1 MSSFDKLFS
10 KYKTYD
16 DSNGR
21 GSIEEWGRLFNE
33 KMNSSDAIKIMKRD
47 NPLEIL
53 GLTKMPNIDELKNV
67 YRKLVMQHHPD
78 KGGDPIF
85 CKKIIAAYTILEMQL
100 Q

>member
-33 KMNSSDAIKIMKRD
+33 KMNSSDAMKIMKRD

-53 GLTKMPNIDELKNV
+53 GLTKMPDIDELKSV

-78 KGGDPIF
+78 KGGDPIL

>member
-33 KMNSSDAIKIMKRD
+33 KMNSSDAKKIVKRE

-53 GLTKMPNIDELKNV
+53 GFASMPTIAQLKDT
-67 YRKLVMQHHPD
+67 YRKLVMKHHPD
-78 KGGDPIF
+78 KGGDPLF
-85 CKKIIAAYTILEMQL
+85 CKKIIAAYTILETQL

>member
-1 MSSFDKLFS
+1 MSNFAKLFS

-16 DSNGR
+16 DSEGR
-21 GSIEEWGRLFNE
+21 GNIQEWNRLFVE
-33 KMNSSDAIKIMKRD
+33 KMSSSDAKKIVKRE

-53 GLTKMPNIDELKNV
+53 GFVSMPTMEQLKDA
-67 YRKLVMQHHPD
+67 YRKLVMKHHPD
-78 KGGDPIF
+78 RGGDPIY

>member
-33 KMNSSDAIKIMKRD
+33 KMNSSDAMKIMKRD

-53 GLTKMPNIDELKNV
+53 GLTKMPDIDELKNV
-67 YRKLVMQHHPD
+67 YRKLVMQNHPD
-78 KGGDPIF
+78 KGGDPIL

>member
-33 KMNSSDAIKIMKRD
+33 KMNSSDAMKIMKRD

-53 GLTKMPNIDELKNV
+53 GLTKMPDIDELKNV

-78 KGGDPIF
+78 KGGDPIL